1 MPWIKCDE
9 NKIKDPDFGEINS
22 ISTLLSHDLIKIDP
36 SVNKTDNEDDNFSED
51 MDVKISAKDPEN
63 INSSNNPFEKSINN
77 VLDSENKKRR
87 EQLKKFNYNFKSS
100 STRIDEMEKEPAYKR
115 FGLDLDENSKTSEV
129 SNLTIDQDV
138 NDETQIRT
146 NNSFLHDNVD

>member
-1 MPWIKCDE
+1 MSRILTG
-9 NKIKDPDFGEINS
+9 IQ
-22 ISTLLSHDLIKIDP
+22 STGTPHLG
-36 SVNKTDNEDDNFSED
+36 
-51 MDVKISAKDPEN
+51 N
-63 INSSNNPFEKSINN
+63 ILGAIIPAIEKSINN

>member
-1 MPWIKCDE
+1 MDDKNDIE
-9 NKIKDPDFGEINS
+9 LF
-22 ISTLLSHDLIKIDP
+22 DLTKID
-36 SVNKTDNEDDNFSED
+36 STVNNTDNEENNFSED
-51 MDVKISAKDPEN
+51 MVLKKSTEDLEN
-63 INSSNNPFEKSINN
+63 VNSSNDPFEKSINN
-77 VLDSENKKRR
+77 VLDSANKKRI

-115 FGLDLDENSKTSEV
+115 FGLDLDENSKTGEV

>member
-1 MPWIKCDE
+1 M
-9 NKIKDPDFGEINS
+9 FL
-22 ISTLLSHDLIKIDP
+22 T
-36 SVNKTDNEDDNFSED
+36 
-51 MDVKISAKDPEN
+51 VKI
-63 INSSNNPFEKSINN
+63 
-77 VLDSENKKRR
+77 KKRR